1 MLASVDRVRATY
13 DLDKRVEVA
22 IRRRARNLGLSDSE
36 FVNRTFTDLLHLDVL
51 DRIRQVRSDLTE
63 EEALD
68 LAYEEL
74 DAARADRERGQDAVD
89 NGRS

>member
-1 MLASVDRVRATY
+1 MDRVRATY
-13 DLDKRVEVA
+13 ELDKRVEVA